1 MPESVVSTLASAI
14 GTDHVALYDGKGREL
29 AHRGNPTE
37 LVGSGTT
44 FPVTYRGVELAQ
56 LRVHPRR
63 GEQTLTADDH
73 AVILRVGA
81 YAGPALDG
89 ARALA
94 EITASGLNVD
104 PAVGPAGL
112 EPTTSTV

>member
-1 MPESVVSTLASAI
+1 
-14 GTDHVALYDGKGREL
+14 
-29 AHRGNPTE
+29 
-37 LVGSGTT
+37 
-44 FPVTYRGVELAQ
+44 
-56 LRVHPRR
+56 
-63 GEQTLTADDH
+63 
-73 AVILRVGA
+73 VILRVGA